1 MGKYVER
8 WANPMQPRIPEEEP
22 KVEQKEEII
31 NGPGNEMN
39 NPVV

>member
-1 MGKYVER
+1 MGRYVER
-8 WANPMQPRIPEEEP
+8 WNDPMQPRIPEDEP
-22 KVEQKEEII
+22 KQEQKEEII